1 MILPEWR
8 DRFVCATSARRCAP
22 FARVCFRPIRSLP
35 TSFAVFVRIFAKPA
49 LQSAGSTNMWRQ
61 CVDVRKP
68 ARAVLLCAVRSLK
81 AGPFGRLHR
90 TQVPKSFDQRN
101 AIQNRPLK
109 PDVLKAIDSIRN
121 HWPEY
126 LKEAR
131 TAPAVMWLIPDPRIE
146 RRIERGLTITA
157 FSSRHGAWRQSRP
170 AVRTDSIASR
180 RGKNEDIGHASV
192 ALHAGTDKLATA
204 E

>member
-1 MILPEWR
+1 LKHASNACTGAQPASTRASMILPEWR

-49 LQSAGSTNMWRQ
+49 LQSAVSTNMWRQ
-61 CVDVRKP
+61 WVDVRKP
-68 ARAVLLCAVRSLK
+68 ARVVPLCAVRSLK

-126 LKEAR
+126 LKEAG
-131 TAPAVMWLIPDPRIE
+131 E
-146 RRIERGLTITA
+146 RPLR
-157 FSSRHGAWRQSRP
+157 
-170 AVRTDSIASR
+170 
-180 RGKNEDIGHASV
+180 
-192 ALHAGTDKLATA
+192 
-204 E
+204 